1 MCFTCWEWA
10 GIDEVDTPEANM
22 TVLSSVQD
30 ADLNSAFLVGIHLLL
45 EKIVLILLINFEDNT
60 VTFIGG
66 LCVFTPHI
74 FLLWTLLPSFPSNKC
89 IELSL
94 CEEWLMKGEFTSVC
108 VFW

>member
-10 GIDEVDTPEANM
+10 GVDEVDTPEANM

-30 ADLNSAFLVGIHLLL
+30 AALNSAFLVGIHLLL

-66 LCVFTPHI
+66 LCVFSLPTFFFCGHFSPA
-74 FLLWTLLPSFPSNKC
+74 FLQTNA
-89 IELSL
+89 
-94 CEEWLMKGEFTSVC
+94 
-108 VFW
+108 